1 MSLQAS
7 FNLSRGDFTLDVEF
21 ELPIKGVTAI
31 FGPSGCGK
39 TTLLRCVAGLEQAS
53 GFLRLNDKRWQDR
66 DVFVPVHRRAVGYV
80 FQEANLFPHLTV
92 RGNLEFGYR
101 RTPLADR
108 WIDFDQAVE
117 LLGIDSLLLRYPVGL
132 SGGERQRVAIAR
144 ALLAGPQ
151 LLLLDEPLVALD
163 LASKKAILP
172 YLQRLWRE
180 LAIPVLYVSHDHVE
194 VARLA
199 DHLLMLD
206 HGRVIAQG
214 PISEMLTRLDLPLSH
229 EPDAEAIVDA
239 VVVEHDPE
247 YQLSYLEFA
256 GGRLTVAKTGLS
268 PGEPVRV
275 RLQARDISLTLA
287 RQSDTS
293 ILNIF
298 PATVTELVPE
308 TPAQILVRL
317 DVGGAVVLARIT
329 RKSAKRLDLA
339 IGKAVFAQVKSVALL
354 E

>member
-1 MSLQAS
+1 
-7 FNLSRGDFTLDVEF
+7 
-21 ELPIKGVTAI
+21 
-31 FGPSGCGK
+31 
-39 TTLLRCVAGLEQAS
+39 
-53 GFLRLNDKRWQDR
+53 
-66 DVFVPVHRRAVGYV
+66 
-80 FQEANLFPHLTV
+80 
-92 RGNLEFGYR
+92 
-101 RTPLADR
+101 
-108 WIDFDQAVE
+108 VE
-117 LLGIDSLLLRYPVGL
+117 LLGIESFLQRYPAGL

-151 LLLLDEPLVALD
+151 LLLLDEPLAALD
-163 LASKKAILP
+163 QASKKAILP

-194 VARLA
+194 VAQLA

-206 HGRVIAQG
+206 HGRAIAQG
-214 PISEMLTRLDLPLSH
+214 PLSGMLTRLDLPLSH
-229 EPDAEAIVDA
+229 DSDAEAIVDA
-239 VVVEHDPE
+239 VVAEHDPV

-256 GGRLTVAKTGLS
+256 GGRLTVAQTGLS

-308 TPAQILVRL
+308 TPAQLLVRL

-329 RKSAKRLDLA
+329 RKSAERLSLA
-339 IGKAVFAQVKSVALL
+339 VGKAVFAQIKSVALL